1 MLSNG
6 RYGAGAPPWA
16 LGTLLLGQ
24 QKEWALS
31 AGLGQGRLMEQVRA
45 GAGQS
50 PGYRV
55 PPGAR
60 PRPRTKPDVTQPG
73 SDLIG
78 VCNENI
84 IYSGPPPG
92 RGTLPFSELA
102 QSCEA
107 IQASQPPAG
116 QLRFP
121 DNALL
126 RLCPTITPSS
136 EVALTG
142 PGLGDWIL
150 RLQDHHHPSHK

>member
-1 MLSNG
+1 MGPDAMIFIFCMLSNG

-24 QKEWALS
+24 QTEWALS

-73 SDLIG
+73 SDLKQRSWLS
-78 VCNENI
+78 
-84 IYSGPPPG
+84 YSAPAAYPVPIS
-92 RGTLPFSELA
+92 TWPHLALFSL
-102 QSCEA
+102 
-107 IQASQPPAG
+107 
-116 QLRFP
+116 
-121 DNALL
+121 
-126 RLCPTITPSS
+126 
-136 EVALTG
+136 
-142 PGLGDWIL
+142 
-150 RLQDHHHPSHK
+150 